1 MVVVVAGFLVGAA
14 ALVCNNFYGGTSNT
28 LLGHSFWHILGGL
41 ALICFIL
48 ARELRPPI
56 KPVVIDLSK
65 PPSFVKKDNGSTGYA
80 DPEID
85 QPLYYYY

>member
-1 MVVVVAGFLVGAA
+1 MVVAGFLVGAA
-14 ALVCNNFYGGTSNT
+14 VLVCYFYGGTSNT
-28 LLGHSFWHILGGL
+28 LGHPFWHILGGL

-65 PPSFVKKDNGSTGYA
+65 PRFVKKDNGSTGYA

-85 QPLYYYY
+85 QPLYYY